1 MIGCPPTRIR
11 RLWAGLWALL
21 VLAMAQPT
29 PALAAQP
36 LGAAGP
42 DAGPPLR
49 GVAILPFKNNLVKV
63 TDLFA
68 PEKPAPASTD
78 AEAIEAELLRLLSRT
93 PMMRVMAAGDVRQTL
108 ADDHSATA
116 QAQAA
121 QQLYRIG
128 LELYLSLAAA
138 RAVDK
143 LRQATALYREGLQD
157 LVDPRPYADAQFMLG
172 VALVDSGQAA
182 QGHIALKD
190 GFALQPD
197 RHFRPNFF
205 PPSVA
210 AALAAAL
217 TDHLTTADTLRPYG
231 DHQRMYQVARR
242 LDVRWLILGS
252 LRHGNSGVELSV
264 AVYSADRRLLEAEL
278 QVPLS
283 QALEKLEPFLSRWL
297 SCAPIEEE
305 RPVVRSRDRWRLDT
319 SAAYAPFLRQPTRR
333 AFQSLGFSTGLAHE
347 FRPNL
352 EWFGRLALHTSL
364 SDQYRD
370 LLRSFNSARAVA
382 GVGATVQSG
391 PVRVFAQL
399 GLDAHLLGS
408 FAASIDPDCKLFG
421 TGHRLCDPASVLDLD
436 QQVLVG
442 VNAAVGT
449 QVHLGRDFM
458 LSLRVSLSNYFL
470 PLDSTDRLNLPLATE
485 FGLGYRL

>member
-1 MIGCPPTRIR
+1 MNSSR
-11 RLWAGLWALL
+11 RALRRQFLASWLFMATLWTLGISAA
-21 VLAMAQPT
+21 VAQAPVT
-29 PALAAQP
+29 LPGDGDRHYRA
-36 LGAAGP
+36 
-42 DAGPPLR
+42 
-49 GVAILPFKNNLVKV
+49 VAILPFKNNLATVA
-63 TDLFA
+63 DLFA
-68 PEKPAPASTD
+68 PDKAAPANVD
-78 AEAIEAELLRLLSRT
+78 VEAIEAELQRLLRGA
-93 PMMRVMAAGDVRQTL
+93 PMVAVLAASEVRRTL
-108 ADDHSATA
+108 ADDSAATA

-121 QQLYRIG
+121 QQLYRLG
-128 LELYLSLAAA
+128 LELYLSLAAG
-138 RAVDK
+138 RAVEK

-172 VALVDSGQAA
+172 VALVDSGRAA

-231 DHQRMYQVARR
+231 DHQRMYLLSRR
-242 LDVRWLILGS
+242 LGVRWLVMGS
-252 LRHGNSGVELSV
+252 LRHGSSGVELSV
-264 AVYSADRRLLEAEL
+264 AVYSAERRLLEAEL
-278 QVPLS
+278 QVPMD

-297 SCAPIEEE
+297 SCAPVEEE
-305 RPVVRSRDRWRLDT
+305 RPAVRSKDHWRLDT
-319 SAAYAPFLRQPTRR
+319 SAVYAPFLRQPTRKN
-333 AFQSLGFSTGLAHE
+333 FQSLGFSTGLAHE

-382 GVGATVQSG
+382 GVGATLQSG

-408 FAASIDPDCKLFG
+408 FAASVDPDCKLFG
-421 TGHRLCDPASVLDLD
+421 PGHRLCDPGSVLDLD

-442 VNAAVGT
+442 INAAVGT

-470 PLDSTDRLNLPLATE
+470 PLDSTDRLNLPLAGE

>member
-1 MIGCPPTRIR
+1 MSRGENS
-11 RLWAGLWALL
+11 RLRPVWPLLGLAATLWLGA
-21 VLAMAQPT
+21 AAA
-29 PALAAQP
+29 ALAAEP
-36 LGAAGP
+36 LAAP
-42 DAGPPLR
+42 PSDAGR
-49 GVAILPFKNNLVKV
+49 NHRAVAILPFKSNLASVA
-63 TDLFA
+63 DLFA
-68 PEKPAPASTD
+68 ADKPAATGAD
-78 AEAIEAELLRLLSRT
+78 GEAIEAELLRLLNSA
-93 PMMRVMAAGDVRQTL
+93 PMMRVLAAGDVRRTL
-108 ADDHSATA
+108 GDDHSAMA

-128 LELYLSLAAA
+128 LELYLSLAAG
-138 RAVDK
+138 RAVEK
-143 LRQATALYREGLQD
+143 LRQATALYRDGLQD

-172 VALVDSGQAA
+172 VALVDSGRAA

-242 LDVRWLILGS
+242 LGVRWLVLGS
-252 LRHGNSGVELSV
+252 LRHGANGVELSV
-264 AVYSADRRLLEAEL
+264 AIYSADRRLLEAEL

-297 SCAPIEEE
+297 ACAPIEEE

-364 SDQYRD
+364 SDPYRD

-382 GVGATVQSG
+382 GVGATIQSG
-391 PVRVFAQL
+391 PVRVYAQL

-408 FAASIDPDCKLFG
+408 FAASVDPDCKLFG
-421 TGHRLCDPASVLDLD
+421 TDHRLCDPASVLDLD

-442 VNAAVGT
+442 VNAAVGA
-449 QVHLGRDFM
+449 QLHLGRDFM
-458 LSLRVSLSNYFL
+458 LSLRISLSNYFL